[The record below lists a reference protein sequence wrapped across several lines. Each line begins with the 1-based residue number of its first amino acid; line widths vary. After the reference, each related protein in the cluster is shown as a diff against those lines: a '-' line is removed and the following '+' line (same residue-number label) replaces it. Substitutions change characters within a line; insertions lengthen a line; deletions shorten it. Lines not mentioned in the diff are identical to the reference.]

1 MALIFFFFFSLVKT
15 QSTFPWIFFSWTI
28 DIFSINF
35 RYLVFEISEAA
46 VQRRRRPEVFCTKR
60 VLKHLAKN
68 FIKRKFW
75 HRCFPVDFAKFL
87 KTAFST
93 EHLQRLLLKFICQ
106 HTKEILYMNINFM
119 GNQPWSK
126 NKHFL
131 LFVIL
136 ILKKPAL

>member
-1 MALIFFFFFSLVKT
+1 MEFLFSLVKA
-15 QSTFPWIFFSWTI
+15 QSTLTWIFFSWTL

-35 RYLVFEISEAA
+35 RYLVFEISEAV
-46 VQRRRRPEVFCTKR
+46 VQRSSRPEVFCTKR
-60 VLKHLAKN
+60 VLKHLPKN

-75 HRCFPVDFAKFL
+75 HRCFRVDFAKFL
-87 KTAFST
+87 KTTFST
-93 EHLQRLLLKFICQ
+93 EHLQRLLLKFISQ

-136 ILKKPAL
+136 ILKKPVL